1 VADKFAGPSRD
12 NSNVKGDIGEIVDL
26 VKAYAKQETVDPLRN
41 VGRYLGFGVA
51 GGFLL
56 ALGFILLLIGLLRL
70 LQTETDVF
78 DGNWSFV
85 PYVIVVVVGAII
97 AALFAS
103 RISKGSVDG

>member
-1 VADKFAGPSRD
+1 MADKLAGASPDQSG
-12 NSNVKGDIGEIVDL
+12 VKGDISEIVDL

-41 VGRYLGFGVA
+41 VGRYLGFGVG

-56 ALGFILLLIGLLRL
+56 ALGFIMLLIGLLRL

-85 PYVIVVVVGAII
+85 PYVIVVIVGAII
-97 AALFAS
+97 AALFAT
-103 RISKGSVDG
+103 RISKGNVDG